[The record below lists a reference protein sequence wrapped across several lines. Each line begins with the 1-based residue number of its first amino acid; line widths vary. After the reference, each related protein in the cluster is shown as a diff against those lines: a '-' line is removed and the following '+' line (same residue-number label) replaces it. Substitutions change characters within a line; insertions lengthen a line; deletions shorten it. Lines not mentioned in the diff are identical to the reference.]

1 MNGVLPVSFLCT
13 SMFSDAQDIFLL
25 NMKAEKKKKH
35 IILAQISFNFP

>member
-25 NMKAEKKKKH
+25 NMKAEKKKKPH
-35 IILAQISFNFP
+35 NISTDFF